1 MKVKLKQRENRLHKN
16 PQNGHKS
23 ARGPHR
29 RDVTHILSKVS
40 GFLLKSFH
48 FRRLRKRCFFP
59 IQILIFLEY
68 YATMPM
74 LADAHIS
81 SLGYLWRLFNETQ
94 QNFFLFVLFPVHEV
108 HYPFRDLLV
117 YPGAPGLSHHA
128 ITSIIV
134 IKRHSASPGELL
146 ASHIMKNACRACVID
161 IKTGGPSCRAQLFN
175 N

>member
-74 LADAHIS
+74 LADAHIQ

-94 QNFFLFVLFPVHEV
+94 QNFFFLCYFQFMKFTTLFGIYQSIQE
-108 HYPFRDLLV
+108 LLV
-117 YPGAPGLSHHA
+117 YHITPSLVSSSSDVVAPATSRRMRVVHA
-128 ITSIIV
+128 NSSLEIRI
-134 IKRHSASPGELL
+134 
-146 ASHIMKNACRACVID
+146 
-161 IKTGGPSCRAQLFN
+161 GGSSCRAQLFN